1 MGSTKPL
8 SANVELMH
16 PTVIIQLLFLLLLAN
31 GTPMVA
37 GKLMGARL
45 STPLDGGLE
54 FADGRP
60 LLGRSKTIRGIILAI
75 LVTAV
80 GAPLVGLEW
89 QIGAMIGGL
98 AMAGDI
104 CSSFLKRRL
113 GFPPSAPAVGLDQ
126 IPESLFPLLGCVVPL
141 SLTMAD
147 VAVGVAIFF
156 VGELLLSRV
165 LYAFDLRDRPY

>member
-1 MGSTKPL
+1 
-8 SANVELMH
+8 MH
-16 PTVIIQLLFLLLLAN
+16 SSVIIRLLFLLLLAN
-31 GTPMVA
+31 GTPMVV
-37 GKLMGARL
+37 GKLMGAWL
-45 STPLDGGLE
+45 SRPVDGGRE

-75 LVTAV
+75 LVTTV
-80 GAPLVGLEW
+80 GAPLVGLSW
-89 QIGAMIGGL
+89 QIGILIGSL

-113 GFPPSAPAVGLDQ
+113 GLQPSSPAVGLDQ
-126 IPESLFPLLGCVVPL
+126 IPESLFPLLGCVGPL
-141 SLTMAD
+141 SLTFAD

-156 VGELLLSRV
+156 IGELLLSRL